1 MTTIPCLQALTAA
14 LQVEHLSF
22 VLDLASLAA
31 RREYLNL
38 EKWLMDNLKAK
49 GEPFFKA
56 SCAVVCGWSTV

>member
-1 MTTIPCLQALTAA
+1 MSAADCLQALTAA
-14 LQVEHLSF
+14 LQDEHLPF

-38 EKWLMDNLKAK
+38 EKWLTVNLKAK

-56 SCAVVCGWSTV
+56 SGVVKLGRRAI